1 MKHSHTLGDLI
12 APLSLGVSGVALIA
26 FVLAF
31 ADASLAYFDPRPA
44 LRTAAESGALRPVWQ
59 VAVHAGHDF
68 NRAAYAS
75 REAFRDA
82 AALLILLSTSPK
94 GAMVA

>member
-1 MKHSHTLGDLI
+1 MTHSHTLGDLA

-31 ADASLAYFDPRPA
+31 ADASVAYFDPRPA

-68 NRAAYAS
+68 NRVS
-75 REAFRDA
+75 RSSHEAFRDA
-82 AALLILLSTSPK
+82 AALFILLTTRPK
-94 GAMVA
+94 GALS